1 MAHVVTFLSYCSQ
14 DQDNNII
21 RKIKME
27 WGVLYMLAKDS
38 EGFLS
43 KESVRRLYD
52 GSLLEYCAEMQKE
65 VASSY
70 RNDRVLW
77 HVTVNSL
84 FSFTS
89 CIDQQF
95 S

>member
-1 MAHVVTFLSYCSQ
+1 M
-14 DQDNNII
+14 
-21 RKIKME
+21 
-27 WGVLYMLAKDS
+27 GVLYMLAKDS
-38 EGFLS
+38 EGFWS
-43 KESVRRLYD
+43 KEYVRRLYD

-89 CIDQQF
+89 CIDQHGF
-95 S
+95 GFGGG